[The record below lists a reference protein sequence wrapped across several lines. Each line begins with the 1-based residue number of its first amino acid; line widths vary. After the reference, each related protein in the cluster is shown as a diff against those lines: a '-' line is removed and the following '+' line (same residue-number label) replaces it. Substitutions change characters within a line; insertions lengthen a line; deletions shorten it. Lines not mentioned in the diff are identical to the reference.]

1 MHTPMSYTG
10 FTAVHGMGDDLN
22 LAAVISLKLSVIGA
36 ACVLFVSVV
45 EYIPSKC
52 SDSSADSV

>member
-1 MHTPMSYTG
+1 MHALGVHP
-10 FTAVHGMGDDLN
+10 VHGMGEDLN